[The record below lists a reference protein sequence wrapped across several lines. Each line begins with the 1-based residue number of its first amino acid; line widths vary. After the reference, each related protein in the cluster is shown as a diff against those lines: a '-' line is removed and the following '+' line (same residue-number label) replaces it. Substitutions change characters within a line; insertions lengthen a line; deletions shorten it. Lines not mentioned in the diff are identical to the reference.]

1 MIKKCGL
8 FCSFLSGAST
18 CRPLLCAPRPPHT
31 MRRGGSDKSISIPYI
46 YYRCQTGGL
55 TCPTFSRTSFGANY
69 LLERQ
74 KRLHFLIIFYS
85 LFSHSPVYLLTCPR
99 EKYDIFYHVYSLF
112 SHSPVYLLTCPR
124 RLRDMSESRDALI
137 YPIMLTFRCK
147 SVDYTPL
154 QYAQNASKHVKNTYV
169 AVLLCPGVVCGKS

>member
-1 MIKKCGL
+1 MIKKCGI

-99 EKYDIFYHVYSLF
+99 
-112 SHSPVYLLTCPR
+112 

>member
-99 EKYDIFYHVYSLF
+99 EKYDIFLSCVF
-112 SHSPVYLLTCPR
+112 
-124 RLRDMSESRDALI
+124 
-137 YPIMLTFRCK
+137 TFQPLSGHCILCVSGVA
-147 SVDYTPL
+147 SV
-154 QYAQNASKHVKNTYV
+154 
-169 AVLLCPGVVCGKS
+169 